1 MRQQMARRIVM
12 RILNRIDVLRD
23 VLVALSPS
31 PAWSDFVLA
40 PRYRFGLSWLV
51 VRPYVW
57 LLRLAGMFGRPV
69 RAAEAGSQLL
79 ALPVATGDILLLAD
93 STWSSTNVW
102 PSVAEFRHRGGR
114 VAMVVYDLIPMSH
127 PQYYNRV
134 VVNAYS
140 RWIRGSLPFVDFYA
154 CISRFTERELLA
166 HLQGLGGGE
175 SRTPPC
181 TGYFHLGS
189 DLDLIS
195 AQGTPSQEVRDL
207 AASGGPM
214 FLAVGS
220 LEPRKNIAFILD
232 AFDRVWA
239 RMPDASLVIVGHN
252 AWKIDKLIDR
262 IRQHPRYGCGLHW
275 LRDAS
280 DTDLEFLYAHSNALI
295 FASVIEGFGLPIVEA
310 MQRGLP
316 VLCSDIPVFREIADG
331 KAKLFSLATTDELV
345 AAVARVASE
354 QANGTAP
361 ERRPIHGQAG
371 EKAPTFFS
379 TCSPSTFNPN
389 RASGT
394 EHAGSVRCVDPG
406 ARSIA
411 AAGAQR
417 HLPLCRQPVAGTHR
431 DRRLR
436 TVADQLR
443 LQPRRRRHRRI
454 SRGARSAVRSAAHAQ
469 PGGSSRRR
477 GPARRLAPLR
487 PGRWRAH
494 CALRCPAQTAPTG

>member
-1 MRQQMARRIVM
+1 MTTIYIDITDTQTSWLNTGIQRTVRNIARHLPELAPRCGFAATPVVFRGAAIHVLDTEASPPPPQPTTMRQQMARRIVM

-102 PSVAEFRHRGGR
+102 PGVAEFRHRGGR

-127 PQYYNRV
+127 PQYCNRV

-331 KAKLFSLATTDELV
+331 KASFFSLATTDELV

-361 ERRPIHGQAG
+361 ERRPYPWAG
-371 EKAPTFFS
+371 WRES
-379 TCSPSTFNPN
+379 TDILLDMLAVHFQP
-389 RASGT
+389 
-394 EHAGSVRCVDPG
+394 EPG
-406 ARSIA
+406 IGD
-411 AAGAQR
+411 GA
-417 HLPLCRQPVAGTHR
+417 CG
-431 DRRLR
+431 
-436 TVADQLR
+436 
-443 LQPRRRRHRRI
+443 
-454 SRGARSAVRSAAHAQ
+454 
-469 PGGSSRRR
+469 
-477 GPARRLAPLR
+477 
-487 PGRWRAH
+487 
-494 CALRCPAQTAPTG
+494 